1 MAKKKFNWF
10 LLLRLAGVALFI
22 VVLARTDLRELWGW
36 IKTVDRSYLLLAIGF
51 QVLLL
56 LVKAWRWYMLNE
68 DIMDAR
74 RLARRSG
81 EFFEG
86 YALGVITPGRLG
98 ELMKAGHAGSRTGI
112 LGAGLR
118 VIAERGM
125 DLSIFVVIAGIAM
138 SQGVLPGVDPLWGW
152 LTLLAG
158 LGGMCLTILILISPP
173 VVRFAEKIM
182 KLVRLLGKDKS
193 LGYEHRTK
201 LNATGFLTW
210 SLMSNLSYFVCCY
223 FLANGV
229 GMDLSFIGVSG
240 GVAVA
245 GVVNSVPVTVM
256 GLGTR
261 ELTFLYVFSAF
272 PRAQVMAFSSLVF
285 LVAQI
290 GGGLITLILGQILL
304 WKFKV
309 QSSKFKVK

>member
-1 MAKKKFNWF
+1 LKQKKFNWF
-10 LLLRLAGVALFI
+10 LLLRFAGILLFI
-22 VVLARTDLRELWGW
+22 VVISRTNLRELWGW
-36 IKTVDRSYLLLAIGF
+36 MKTVDRSYLLLAVGF
-51 QVLLL
+51 QVMLLL
-56 LVKAWRWYMLNE
+56 FKAWRWYMLNE
-68 DIMDAR
+68 DGMSAG

-98 ELMKAGHAGSRTGI
+98 ELMKAGHAGTRTGI

-125 DLSIFVVIAGIAM
+125 DLSIFIVLGGIAM
-138 SQGVLPGVDPLWGW
+138 AQGFLPGISPLWGW
-152 LTLLAG
+152 LTTLIG
-158 LGGMCLTILILISPP
+158 LGGMCLTILILVSPA
-173 VVRFAEKIM
+173 VVRFAEKLM

-193 LGYEHRTK
+193 LGYVHRTR
-201 LNATGFLTW
+201 LNASGFLFW

-272 PRAQVMAFSSLVF
+272 PRAQVMAFSGLVF

-290 GGGLITLILGQILL
+290 GGGLISLILGQILL

-309 QSSKFKVK
+309 QSSKFKV